1 VHDDKTGSRGQSG
14 SSSDQDGLG
23 IPSRSAPASI
33 PDESSATLI
42 AAIERELDLIKFWN
56 APLMTHDAIRT
67 IFKAGQKW
75 LDGPRGSQFLPS
87 PGRPSLEDRDAQV
100 LLDLRAANPGS
111 DCWREF
117 CLKIGA
123 HLGVKQ
129 QRRRYNRAC
138 RNIARKAGLEDKYK
152 DCVIE

>member
-1 VHDDKTGSRGQSG
+1 
-14 SSSDQDGLG
+14 
-23 IPSRSAPASI
+23 
-33 PDESSATLI
+33 
-42 AAIERELDLIKFWN
+42 
-56 APLMTHDAIRT
+56 MTHDAIRR

-87 PGRPSLEDRDAQV
+87 PGRPSLEDCDAKV

-129 QRRRYNRAC
+129 ERRRYNRAC
-138 RNIARKAGLEDKYK
+138 RNIAREAGLEDKHK
-152 DCVIE
+152 D

>member
-1 VHDDKTGSRGQSG
+1 MWCRSVRDDKTGSRGQSG

-23 IPSRSAPASI
+23 IPSRSAPAST
-33 PDESSATLI
+33 PDESSETLI

-56 APLMTHDAIRT
+56 EPWMTHDAIQR
-67 IFKAGQKW
+67 ISKAGQKW
-75 LDGPRGSQFLPS
+75 LDDHQELQFLPG
-87 PGRPSLEDRDAQV
+87 PGRPSLEDRDAEV
-100 LLDLRAANPGS
+100 LLDLRAATPGS
-111 DCWREF
+111 DCWKEF

-138 RNIARKAGLEDKYK
+138 RNIALKRG
-152 DCVIE
+152 